1 MSEPGQ
7 PGQPHTPQV
16 EARRKREFSAE
27 LLERARAWI
36 PTWELDADAAGGA
49 PDFGRALLEIAARF
63 DSEVAERLDRSAEK
77 NTRGFLDWLG
87 IKGAAAR
94 AARMPVVLQ
103 LTENTPNPVLARA
116 PVKLQADADGAAVVF
131 ETETDVQLVP
141 GLLQTV
147 VAVDPADDAFYLP
160 PPGIASVEPAEPL
173 PTQWRL
179 KSFTASGSTQLQ
191 LDPELG
197 LVPEM
202 LVEVAG
208 QQYRLLDVK
217 QDIVTIDPALAA
229 GEGLAAQSLVAK
241 VSSFA
246 PFDGHARNRQ
256 EHALYIGDDE
266 LLNIEAAALIEVA
279 GAQDFPAGVQ
289 WQYWGK
295 SGDGDEAGWQVLS
308 REQSQAGDAIA
319 LRKPKGAIDPHPVG
333 HAESRWIRAVLAK
346 AEGRPVTVD
355 ALTLRINCGAQEEGQ
370 ESPQE
375 RAGVF
380 DAGDGAAAPPL
391 DGVSNTTPLVLDQV
405 FYPFGHEPRVLD
417 TFYLGCVEAFS
428 KPSAQVRMGFEMAD
442 ATIAAL
448 AALRISIKSD
458 PGPITVADAREAN
471 QQDILAGVGRDA
483 CLHLLAFDPASGAV
497 SRYREPLQPPQPAF
511 GSTESGAVR
520 LPLDSEPPWRPAVW
534 TDNRGDFFVAV
545 TAGADVGLW
554 HGGFSDPAKSGWEAF
569 GSIAPET
576 GKEARVEGMVYLSG
590 LGKNLSILFALRG
603 KKLFSRAVEIESPW
617 TPVNTGLTLALIAPV
632 QSVTSRDGAGTVDD
646 GLIAVSTDGEVYL
659 LSSSG
664 QATKLRAG
672 FSRTVRPF
680 ALRSA
685 EPSPSPSATQTDGTG
700 NAARLM
706 LVGVDPAGA
715 KLLAFLLRLDAQT
728 GAWSTDQ
735 EDSFTLEGGATVFG
749 GDLGADLVGNG
760 PPILA
765 ATDSRESGRQV
776 LGWEPFKTGVTTFP
790 IPEQIGLLNGG
801 PLAVA
806 GWIVL
811 PGVKNDILAVQ
822 EERQDQAAGIKLG
835 ATARPWSSQQFGSA
849 STAELSWE
857 YWNGSGWWALNPV
870 NDGTDRF
877 NHSGIVAFTVPD
889 DLKPSDWA
897 GKTSY
902 WIRVRLV
909 AGDYGSERIVAHN
922 IEQEGKVTGQT
933 VERFTDTIHP
943 PAVAHLALRYR
954 LCNKV
959 LPAHVLSEDSA
970 SLRDQSDANRTAGAV
985 VEAFVPLGIALA
997 RFDAEPAPAGTDTGC
1012 PPACDCGPVPQAGPP
1027 APAQTPLP
1035 QNDAASGAALA
1046 GRALY
1051 FGFAANLQGEP
1062 INLLILVNTER
1073 EHDAFAP
1080 SRVDVLRGT
1089 HFEPVVASDATR
1101 AFGETGMLSFA
1112 LSTAPAPAELFG
1124 QTLSWLRL
1132 RPHGG
1137 ADEEGWR
1144 PDIAAAYLNAV
1155 WTQAA
1160 ETQEFEMLG
1169 SSDGA
1174 PAQVV
1179 FLARPPVLR
1188 DTLELRVREPLGEE
1202 ERASL
1207 LQADPASVRSDV
1219 AGQSGDWVLW
1229 RQVVDPADSAAADR
1243 VYGFDEASGEIRFGD
1258 ALHGAIPP
1266 IGRDAIMAF
1275 QYRRTEAASVPG
1287 ATAPANTVAAG
1298 SSLAIV
1304 TPVEGAQAAFAAD
1317 HAAGGAD
1324 AEEVPRILRFGP
1336 ARLRHRERTVTAR
1349 DLEDMA
1355 LQMLPDLAQAR
1366 CVPRGRE
1373 VRLIVVMRGADPVPT
1388 RAVKRELR
1396 NALLAAG
1403 PPDLAARGAFSVTQ
1417 AALRPFHVRVLL
1429 VSASLDYGGR
1439 LAQQAEAA
1447 ITAFFDSAAGGSD
1460 GRGWR
1465 LGDMPLDTDVA
1476 ACLLDLPH
1484 LDDIEEIALT
1494 ETDAAGRVRPL
1505 RGSLRADEL
1514 ALLAA
1519 DGIEL
1524 RFEVREDV
1532 A

>member
-7 PGQPHTPQV
+7 PRTPQV

-36 PTWELDADAAGGA
+36 PNWELDADA

-147 VAVDPADDAFYLP
+147 VAVDPAGDAFYLP
-160 PPGIASVEPAEPL
+160 SPGIASVEPAQPL

-179 KSFTASGSTQLQ
+179 KSFTASGATQLQ

-197 LVPEM
+197 LAPEM
-202 LVEVAG
+202 LVEIAG

-229 GEGLAAQSLVAK
+229 DEGLAAQSLVAK

-246 PFDGHARNRQ
+246 PFDGLARNRQ

-295 SGDGDEAGWQVLS
+295 SSGQDEAGWQVLS

-355 ALTLRINCGAQEEGQ
+355 ALALRINCGAPADGQ
-370 ESPQE
+370 ESAQE

-380 DAGDGAAAPPL
+380 AAGDGAAAPLL

-428 KPSAQVRMGFEMAD
+428 KPSAQVQMGFEMAD

-448 AALRISIKSD
+448 AALSISVKTDS
-458 PGPITVADAREAN
+458 GPIAIAET
-471 QQDILAGVGRDA
+471 QQAGQGHILAGVGRDA
-483 CLHLLAFDPASGAV
+483 SLHLLAFDPASGAV

-534 TDNRGDFFVAV
+534 TDNSGDFFVAA
-545 TAGADVGLW
+545 TAGADVWLW
-554 HGGFSDPAKSGWEAF
+554 HGDVSDPEKSGWQAF

-576 GKEARVEGMVYLSG
+576 GKETKVDGVVYLSG
-590 LGKNLSILFALRG
+590 LGRTSSTSSILFALRG
-603 KKLFSRAVEIESPW
+603 KKLFSRAVESGSPW
-617 TPVNTGLTLALIAPV
+617 TQVNTVLTLALIAPV
-632 QSVTSRDGAGTVDD
+632 QSAASRAGAGTLDD
-646 GLIAVSTDGEVYL
+646 GLIAVSTDGEVYV

-672 FSRTVRPF
+672 FSRTVRPV
-680 ALRSA
+680 AVRLS
-685 EPSPSPSATQTDGTG
+685 EPSPSATQTDGAG
-700 NAARLM
+700 NAAQLM
-706 LVGVDPAGA
+706 LAGVDSAGT
-715 KLLAFLLRLDAQT
+715 KLLAFLLRLDMQAG
-728 GAWSTDQ
+728 GAWSADK
-735 EDSFTLEGGATVFG
+735 EDSFTLEDGATVFG
-749 GDLGADLVGNG
+749 GDLGADRTRKGVR
-760 PPILA
+760 ILA
-765 ATDSRESGRQV
+765 ATDSRKSGRQV
-776 LGWEPFKTGVTTFP
+776 LGWEPFEKGATTFS
-790 IPEQIGLLNGG
+790 IPPEIGLLNGG

-806 GWIVL
+806 GWVVL
-811 PGVKNDILAVQ
+811 PGAKNDILAVPDAKP
-822 EERQDQAAGIKLG
+822 DQTADITLG
-835 ATARPWSSQQFGSA
+835 DTAPQWSSQQFGIA

-857 YWNGSGWWALNPV
+857 YWNGSGWWALSPV
-870 NDGTDRF
+870 SDGTDRF

-889 DLKPSDWA
+889 DLKPSDWV

-909 AGDYGSERIVAHN
+909 AGDYGSERVVVHN
-922 IEQEGKVTGQT
+922 IEKDGKVTGQT
-933 VERFTDTIHP
+933 VERFTDTIHA

-997 RFDAEPAPAGTDTGC
+997 RLDAEPAHAGPDTGC
-1012 PPACDCGPVPQAGPP
+1012 PPACDCSPVPQARPP
-1027 APAQTPLP
+1027 APVPAPPP
-1035 QNDAASGAALA
+1035 QSDAASGAALA

-1062 INLLILVNTER
+1062 INLLILINTER

-1080 SRVDVLRGT
+1080 SRVDVLRGSR
-1089 HFEPVVASDATR
+1089 FEPVVASDATR
-1101 AFGETGMLSFA
+1101 AVGETGMLSFA

-1137 ADEEGWR
+1137 ADEKDWR
-1144 PDIAAAYLNAV
+1144 PDIAGAYLNAV
-1155 WTQAA
+1155 WTRAA

-1202 ERASL
+1202 ERVSL
-1207 LQADPASVRSDV
+1207 LQADPASVRSNV
-1219 AGQSGDWVLW
+1219 AGQPGDWVLW

-1275 QYRRTEAASVPG
+1275 QYRRTEAAPVPG

-1304 TPVEGAQAAFAAD
+1304 TPVESAQAAFAAD

-1324 AEEVPRILRFGP
+1324 AEDVPRILQFGP
-1336 ARLRHRERTVTAR
+1336 ARLRHRERAVTAR

-1355 LQMLPDLAQAR
+1355 LQMFPDLAQAR

-1373 VRLIVVMRGADPVPT
+1373 ARLIVVMRGADPVPT

-1403 PPDLAARGAFSVTQ
+1403 PPDLAAHGAFTVAQ

-1429 VSASLDYGGR
+1429 VTASLDYSGR

-1484 LDDIEEIALT
+1484 LDDIEDIELT
-1494 ETDAAGRVRPL
+1494 ETDAAGRARPL